1 MENVETNKHAVTLKE
16 YGKNIQRL
24 ANHIVG
30 IEDRDKRTQSAFA
43 LVELVKQLNP
53 HMKTEND
60 QKIWDDIHIMSGFAL
75 DVDGPYPKPEE
86 DLLFKKP
93 QRVGYPKGE
102 IKFKHYGRNIEKLIE
117 KAVEIEDDEDLHEI
131 LEQRISLDYEDI
143 WDEIAFSLSIAYTDA
158 QGSADYNEAFEQL
171 TDHIAYQ
178 LGMDLDKGIKWDGN
192 YMVVPLERGH
202 EPSGDKSDV
211 KYELSQ
217 VMDIDYLQADY
228 EEPEYETYHQPR
240 YGFQGTIDEEHLN
253 ELIRER
259 LYL

>member
-117 KAVEIEDDEDLHEI
+117 KAVEIEDDEEQETAIIYIGQLMRSFHSTWNRDNFDDAIIIDDIKTLSKGKLHIDLEKVREMG
-131 LEQRISLDYEDI
+131 L
-143 WDEIAFSLSIAYTDA
+143 
-158 QGSADYNEAFEQL
+158 FETNTRRDFKL
-171 TDHIAYQ
+171 PSET
-178 LGMDLDKGIKWDGN
+178 
-192 YMVVPLERGH
+192 ERSSSGGGRKKFNGGDRRRNGGH
-202 EPSGDKSDV
+202 SK
-211 KYELSQ
+211 K
-217 VMDIDYLQADY
+217 
-228 EEPEYETYHQPR
+228 R
-240 YGFQGTIDEEHLN
+240 
-253 ELIRER
+253 R
-259 LYL
+259 